1 MTSNQHT
8 TWVLITDSNDCRI
21 YQYIKKPH
29 QLNLIKEIQH
39 PENRLRDID
48 LTSDKP
54 GHYGTS
60 GSARGAYSQP
70 TDPKEIKID
79 DFSRSIAKELDHD
92 RNTNSYEK
100 LIVIAPPHMNGLLF
114 HHINKHV
121 KELVI
126 HNIEK
131 DLLHLNEHDLLE
143 FLHTH
148 I

>member
-1 MTSNQHT
+1 MTSNQHA

-29 QLNLIKEIQH
+29 QLTLIKEIKH
-39 PENRLRDID
+39 PENKLRDTD

-60 GSARGAYSQP
+60 SSARGAFSQQ
-70 TDPKEIKID
+70 TDPKEIKIE
-79 DFSRSIAKELDHD
+79 DFSRSIAKELDSD
-92 RNTNSYEK
+92 RNTNAYEK

-114 HHINKHV
+114 QHINKHV
-121 KELVI
+121 KELI
-126 HNIEK
+126 THNIEK
-131 DLLHLNEHDLLE
+131 DLLHLKEHELLE

-148 I
+148 L

>member
-1 MTSNQHT
+1 MTSEKHV
-8 TWVLITDSNDCRI
+8 TWVLNINSNDCRI
-21 YQYIKKPH
+21 YKYSKKPH
-29 QLNLIKEIQH
+29 QLTLLKEIKH
-39 PENRLRDID
+39 PENRLKDTD

-54 GHYGTS
+54 GHYNTS
-60 GSARGAYSQP
+60 GSARGAFSQP

-79 DFSRSIAKELDHD
+79 DFSRNIAKELDHD
-92 RNTNSYEK
+92 RNTKAYEN

-114 HHINKHV
+114 QHINKHV

-131 DLLHLNEHDLLE
+131 DLIYLNEHELLE

-148 I
+148 T